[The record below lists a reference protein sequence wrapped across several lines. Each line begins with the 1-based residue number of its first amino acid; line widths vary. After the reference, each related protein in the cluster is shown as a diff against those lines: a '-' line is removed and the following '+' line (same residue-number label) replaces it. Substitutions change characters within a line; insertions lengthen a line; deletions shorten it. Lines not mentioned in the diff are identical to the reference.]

1 MFNST
6 LTFIKES
13 PAFTGPAV
21 ATVAA
26 CAMEIAALLKSHSF
40 DVRSVA
46 EAVEGIGPEI
56 IAATS
61 GAPGTLIVLAID
73 GRGRRASATVSADD
87 SILSDAVAAADRA
100 GHVLLGVNPAPIAKA
115 VKAAH
120 KVRAHAVH

>member
-1 MFNST
+1 
-6 LTFIKES
+6 
-13 PAFTGPAV
+13 
-21 ATVAA
+21 
-26 CAMEIAALLKSHSF
+26 MEIAGLLKSHGF

-46 EAVEGIGPEI
+46 EAIEGIGPEI

-87 SILSDAVAAADRA
+87 ATLSEAVAAADRA
-100 GHVLLGVNPAPIAKA
+100 GHILLGVNPGPIADA

-120 KVRAHAVH
+120 KVPAHAIH